1 MMKRSMKKA
10 IEEYYK
16 TFGSRPN
23 GKAEFYASDIM
34 QIKDMSAEQA
44 KESGNTSI
52 SEYEY
57 NLIINAL
64 MAGYMIGCRT
74 AKREQKQETLLETL
88 Q

>member
-1 MMKRSMKKA
+1 MMKRSMSKA
-10 IEEYYK
+10 IEDYYK
-16 TFGSRPN
+16 KIAN
-23 GKAEFYASDIM
+23 GQDKKAEFYASDIM
-34 QIKDMSAEQA
+34 QIKDISAEQA

-57 NLIINAL
+57 NLITNSL
-64 MAGYMIGCRT
+64 MAGYMIGCRA